1 MSGDDDV
8 PEPELGGPFHGMLSQ
23 GLDRAV
29 KLAREV
35 LKERGLSDEEIDR
48 ELGKMP
54 QPRRKND
61 PPI

>member
-1 MSGDDDV
+1 MSGDDEM
-8 PEPELGGPFHGMLSQ
+8 PEAEPGGPYHGMLSP

-35 LKERGLSDEEIDR
+35 LKERGLSDEDIDR
-48 ELGKMP
+48 ELGKIP
-54 QPRRKND
+54 QPRSKKN